1 MSRAGRKVSWWHLL
15 IRRLSATRWGSRLI
29 ARRLQ
34 AWDRLV
40 LRLTRGRTSATSAM
54 TGLPVLLIRSVGA
67 HSGLERVTPL
77 LAIGDDRRY
86 LLIASNFGS
95 PNHPAWYHNLKANP
109 RVVILGDSQPRGYIA
124 RELHGELRERAW
136 ETAVAHFAGYALYAQ
151 RAGGR
156 HIPVLELTPAAAD
169 PPA

>member
-1 MSRAGRKVSWWHLL
+1 MSQAATKVHWWHLL

-34 AWDRLV
+34 AWDRFV

-54 TGLPVLLIRSVGA
+54 TGLPVLLIRCVGA

-77 LAIGDDRRY
+77 LAIGDERRY

-95 PNHPAWYHNLKANP
+95 PKHPAWYHNLKSNP
-109 RVVILGDSQPRGYIA
+109 QVEILRDSQPRAYIA
-124 RELHGELRERAW
+124 RELHGEPRDWAW

-156 HIPVLELTPAAAD
+156 RIPVLELTPAAPKTSD
-169 PPA
+169 